1 MSEKI
6 TILAVH
12 VHENAGIEIEINS
25 QKAEMPAI
33 TLIGILEQIKFDLLN
48 NHKNEVNKTPK
59 DLSQYDA

>member
-12 VHENAGIEIEINS
+12 VHDNEGIEIEINS

-33 TLIGILEQIKFDLLN
+33 TLIGILEQIKFDLLT
-48 NHKNEVNKTPK
+48 NHRNEVNKATK
-59 DLSQYDA
+59 DLTQYDA

>member
-12 VHENAGIEIEINS
+12 VHDNEGIEIEINS

-33 TLIGILEQIKFDLLN
+33 TLIGILEQIKFDLLT
-48 NHKNEVNKTPK
+48 NHRNEVSKGVK
-59 DLSQYDA
+59 DLNQYDA